1 MKNLKRDTVPHP
13 IHPLVGVLAGIV
25 MYLAC
30 LGSVVFMFVRL
41 GLL

>member
-1 MKNLKRDTVPHP
+1 MKNLKRDVTPHP

-25 MYLAC
+25 MCLAC
-30 LGSVVFMFVRL
+30 LGSVVFMFIQF